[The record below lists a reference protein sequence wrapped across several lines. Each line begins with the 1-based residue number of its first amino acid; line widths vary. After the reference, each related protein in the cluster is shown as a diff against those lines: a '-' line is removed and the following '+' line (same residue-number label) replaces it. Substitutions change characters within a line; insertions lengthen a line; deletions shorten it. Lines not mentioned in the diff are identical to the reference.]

1 MIRSAS
7 SIPSARFR
15 RAAAGAFAVA
25 LVILGPPPSAAGEA
39 KTSAETPVAPAPR
52 PVAAEDGRADDLVRK
67 GNEARRNGRVREA
80 IDAYRKARAAAPE
93 RYDVRIVLAD
103 TLRRA
108 GRPAEAAAEFE
119 AAAALDPA
127 RPEAH
132 AGRAQMLRAA
142 YDFEAAAAVLKSAAV
157 RVSPEARPD
166 LILTLAETRR
176 KQGRLDEAG
185 RLFAQVLE
193 ARPDGTPARA
203 GLARVAEERGD
214 LAGALVWWDRYLELK
229 PDDDAASLR
238 RQELRELKASIQA
251 LRAAAARAPGTA
263 IEAETGR
270 LLAVSGDAAG
280 AVAAYRRAVAA
291 EPRDLE
297 TRLGLALALRDA
309 GEARASGTEFRRAL
323 GIDPAD
329 GTALYNLAA
338 LARDAGDRAAEE
350 KAWRDLLAARPD
362 DLFAARS
369 FLAFLDRAGEGAL
382 GREIDRLVE
391 ATAPGGAPASPALP
405 RRRAAFLAAAGR
417 WPEAVEALHAALR
430 ADPTDPWTLE
440 AANEILSLRPEMLG
454 ELARRQ
460 MGGPPAPDGRRAA
473 VDLALLARLTWWS
486 GRGGEALILARRA
499 VAADPESAV
508 ARSALAEAYQRI
520 AHDDVLALAELE
532 KAVALEPARMAAH
545 VDLALALLR
554 SGRARQAESAA
565 RRGLALAPR
574 SSPLLSVLGAAL
586 AEQGRTEAAVA
597 AYASALRADPAD
609 NFGLARGQYPLA
621 LASLG
626 RNVEARHALRGDIP
640 PIPEAIYREAWTFAR
655 ESYRDR
661 TYNGQDWMA
670 WRDRYRGALGT
681 PLDACRAIAAMLASL
696 GDPYTRLRDP
706 EESAAVY
713 LARRDERTTLDGMG
727 NVRPHSKTVVAK
739 DLPGGLGYIRLSN
752 LTDPRVVAEVRRALQ
767 QMRDKEGI
775 LLDLRGNSG
784 GFARSADAIGDLLAG
799 PGKTAGV
806 DVGPDGET
814 VQVTG
819 GDGALVDGTMVVLV
833 DGQTGSA
840 AERLARALAGSGRA
854 TLSGETIHGKG
865 LTQSSRVLPG
875 GMTVLVSVGEMLGPD
890 GRPIQ
895 GHGLT
900 PSPTPEP

>member
-1 MIRSAS
+1 MPAFLVALLA
-7 SIPSARFR
+7 PGLPPNVAGEVAPEATP
-15 RAAAGAFAVA
+15 AAAAPGPVPADGGRVDA
-25 LVILGPPPSAAGEA
+25 LVWE
-39 KTSAETPVAPAPR
+39 
-52 PVAAEDGRADDLVRK
+52 
-67 GNEARRNGRVREA
+67 GNEARRNGRVRAA
-80 IDAYRKARAAAPE
+80 IDAYRKARAAAPD
-93 RYDVRIVLAD
+93 RYDVRILLAD

-108 GRPAEAAAEFE
+108 GRAPEAAAEFD

-142 YDFEAAAAVLKSAAV
+142 YDYEGAAALLQAAV
-157 RVSPEARPD
+157 PRVPPEARPD

-176 KQGRLDEAG
+176 RQGRLDEAG
-185 RLFAQVLE
+185 CLFTQVLA

-214 LAGALVWWDRYLELK
+214 LAGALASWDRYLERK

-238 RQELRELKASIQA
+238 RQELRELRASIQA
-251 LRAAAARAPGTA
+251 LRATAARAPGAA

-270 LLAVSGDAAG
+270 LLVVSGDAAG
-280 AVAAYRRAVAA
+280 AAAAYRRALAA
-291 EPRDLE
+291 DPASLE
-297 TRLGLALALRDA
+297 ARLGLALALRDT
-309 GEARASGTEFRRAL
+309 GDARGAAAEFRRAL
-323 GIDPAD
+323 ETDPAD
-329 GTALYNLAA
+329 GTALYNLVA
-338 LARDAGDRAAEE
+338 LARDAGERAAEE
-350 KAWRDLLAARPD
+350 RAWRDLLAARPD

-369 FLAFLDRAGEGAL
+369 FLAFLDDSGEGAL
-382 GREIDRLVE
+382 GREIERLGAE
-391 ATAPGGAPASPALP
+391 AAAPRGSPEALGLLW
-405 RRRAAFLAAAGR
+405 RRAMFLASAGR
-417 WPEAVEALHAALR
+417 WPEAADALHAALR
-430 ADPTDPWTLE
+430 VEPTDPWTLE
-440 AANEILSLRPEMLG
+440 VANEILSLHPELLG
-454 ELARRQ
+454 DLARRH
-460 MGGPPAPDGRRAA
+460 MAGPPAPDPARAVA
-473 VDLALLARLTWWS
+473 GLVLLARLTWWS

-520 AHDDVLALAELE
+520 AHDDDLALVELE
-532 KAVALEPARMAAH
+532 RAVALDTTRMAAH
-545 VDLALALLR
+545 VDLGLALLR

-565 RRGLALAPR
+565 RRGLAIAPR

-586 AEQGRTEAAVA
+586 AEQGRTEAAAA
-597 AYASALRADPAD
+597 AYASALRADPPD
-609 NFGLARGQYPLA
+609 NFGLARGQYPLM

-626 RNVEARHALRGDIP
+626 RNVEARHALRGDVP

-661 TYNGQDWMA
+661 TFSGQDWSA
-670 WRDRYRGALGT
+670 WRDRYRGALKT
-681 PLDACRAIAAMLASL
+681 PLDAYRAIAAMLASL

-706 EESAAVY
+706 EESAAVF
-713 LARRDERTTLDGMG
+713 LARRGERTTLDGLG

-739 DLPGGLGYIRLSN
+739 DLHGGLGYIRLSN
-752 LTDPRVVAEVRRALQ
+752 LADPRVVAEVRQALQ
-767 QMRDKEGI
+767 RMREKEGI
-775 LLDLRGNSG
+775 ILDLRGNAG

-799 PGKTAGV
+799 PGKTAGI

-819 GDGALVDGTMVVLV
+819 GDGALTDGTIVVLV

-840 AERLARALAGSGRA
+840 AERLARALAGTGRA
-854 TLSGETIHGKG
+854 SLLGEATHGKG

-890 GRPIQ
+890 GEPIQ
-895 GHGLT
+895 GRGLT
-900 PSPTPEP
+900 PAPPP